1 LVRSVE
7 AVLLS
12 ADDWDTL
19 ETTVV
24 SRWRLRVTL
33 AMKRIVAAV
42 CLVLVA
48 SGGFAATTSPLYAAA
63 QALETRASIPELPG
77 PAASLAEMWQKT
89 PIVVVGTVSQV
100 GPPVASTRGVV
111 VYRLC
116 SVIVEEHLKTPASI
130 AIGGTMTVFQP
141 GGTARVGNVEYRT
154 SFITEPLV
162 EGDRMV
168 LFLQPSTEVG
178 METFIVRIAGGDA
191 FRWKDGDELV
201 ALGTSRH
208 LDELKDRST
217 LEVAELLALLRSLR

>member
-1 LVRSVE
+1 MR
-7 AVLLS
+7 
-12 ADDWDTL
+12 
-19 ETTVV
+19 
-24 SRWRLRVTL
+24 
-33 AMKRIVAAV
+33 RIVVAAG
-42 CLVLVA
+42 LVLVA
-48 SGGFAATTSPLYAAA
+48 SGGFAASTSTLSAAA

-77 PAASLAEMWQKT
+77 PAVSLADMWQKT
-89 PIVVVGTVSQV
+89 PVVVVGTVSEV
-100 GPPVASTRGVV
+100 GPPVVSRDI

-116 SVIVEEHLKTPASI
+116 SVAVEERLKTPSSI
-130 AIGGTMTVFQP
+130 AIGATITLFQP

-168 LFLQPSTEVG
+168 LFLQPSIEVG

-191 FRWKDGDELV
+191 FRWKDGDEFV